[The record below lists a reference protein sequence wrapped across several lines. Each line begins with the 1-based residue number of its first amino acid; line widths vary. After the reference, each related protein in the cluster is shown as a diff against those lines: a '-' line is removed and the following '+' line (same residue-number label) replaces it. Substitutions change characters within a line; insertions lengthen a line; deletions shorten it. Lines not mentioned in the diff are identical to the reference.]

1 MLIKYWA
8 SLISACGLLALSLA
22 LSLGLSLSHIKQ
34 AIASTTPYNAPR
46 ASLDT
51 DDARDLTSDKQGL
64 GNGSRS
70 SVDKRRGKSRL
81 ANTQTYGTYYAVPDI
96 TTLDRLSQLD
106 VAIVQPNAIN
116 ADQIRAIQITG
127 KAISYLAI
135 GEIGDSNT
143 YYQNGRPVLG
153 ISIRKANPEWFVGKN
168 PNFDSYFANPTSQG
182 WRDFLVQQ
190 ANFLINTKG
199 FDGLFL
205 DTVDTVD
212 VFTPENKIAFKL
224 DTPVMFDEAKR
235 GFIDIVKALRSVANN
250 VSSKTSIISNRGFT
264 ILLDSENPGGGTQSL
279 VDAVM
284 YEVASSLFFNPTA
297 KGELN
302 PNEGTTPGFY
312 WTWKTY
318 LDKKQELGQLSAAQ
332 RTQQEQDNL
341 KLDRAANAYRAAGG
355 VVLAQD
361 FATPTNTDL
370 ICQSYVRAK
379 ANGWLPAYSDIGFR
393 FLYDL
398 PETTHE
404 IQALPGCRRYNVVT
418 QPDYRISFSPRVA
431 NAGQGRGKT
440 LNLNIASIKGYT
452 DNVALTIGQL
462 PAGVTASLGAA
473 DATPGTS
480 TNVSLTLTVDA
491 AVPPGEYIIPVKAN
505 SASRARDYNLRLVV
519 NDSKETLWVANA
531 GNFTA
536 QVYDKPTTL
545 TADSLPNRSFADT
558 SLFAQVY
565 DIAVDKLGRQ
575 YLLENTSPS
584 EPNGRVLR
592 YGALDA
598 SAPEQT
604 LSVGLNRPTGI
615 ALSADGTV
623 WVANSGLLPNG
634 TPSGTAPNI
643 ASFASTAT
651 PDATNNTAPT
661 RTIALDFSTYGYPKQ
676 IAFDAAGNLWAT
688 TTFGFALGYKDIT
701 TANPVRFAVI
711 GDVFPG
717 AAYLNTVNGLRF
729 DAAGDLWLSG
739 DLNGGSRLIQVKAG
753 SWATDGTVTRF
764 SASNVGALITN
775 GVFAP
780 WGLVF
785 DSAGS
790 LWVVNQTD
798 ATGTGPGSV
807 VRYTAGTLTS
817 NPSPTLVVPQSA
829 RFALGIAIA
838 AP

>member
-8 SLISACGLLALSLA
+8 SLSRACGLLTLSLA
-22 LSLGLSLSHIKQ
+22 LSLLPSLSHSEQ
-34 AIASTTPYNAPR
+34 AIALTTPSNAPLGDAPS
-46 ASLDT
+46 ASLDM
-51 DDARDLTSDKQGL
+51 DGARDLASDKHER
-64 GNGSRS
+64 GSGS
-70 SVDKRRGKSRL
+70 GADKRRGKSRL
-81 ANTQTYGTYYAVPDI
+81 GNIQTYGTYYAVPDI

-153 ISIRKANPEWFVGKN
+153 ISIRKAHPEWFVGKN

-190 ANFLINTKG
+190 ANFLINSKG
-199 FDGLFL
+199 FDGLFM

-224 DTPVMFDEAKR
+224 DTPVTFDEAKR
-235 GFIDIVKALRSVANN
+235 GFIDIVKALRSVGSN
-250 VSSKTSIISNRGFT
+250 VSSKTSLISNRGFT

-284 YEVASSLFFNPTA
+284 YEVASSVFFNPTA
-297 KGELN
+297 TGELN

-312 WTWKTY
+312 WSWKGY
-318 LDKKQELGQLSAAQ
+318 LDKKQELGQLTAAQ

-341 KLDRAANAYRAAGG
+341 KLDRTANAYRAVGG

-379 ANGWLPAYSDIGFR
+379 ANDWLPAYSDIGFR

-398 PETTHE
+398 PEATHE
-404 IQALPGCRRYNVVT
+404 IKALPGCSDYDLVT
-418 QPDYRISFSPRVA
+418 QPGYRISFGPRVA
-431 NAGQGRGKT
+431 NVGQGRSKT

-462 PAGVTASLGAA
+462 PSGVTASLGAA
-473 DATPGTS
+473 DATPGSS
-480 TNVSLTLTVDA
+480 TNMSLTLTVDA
-491 AVPPGEYIIPVKAN
+491 AVPAGEYIIPVKAR
-505 SASRARDYNLRLVV
+505 SRSRARHYNLRLVV

-558 SLFAQVY
+558 ALFAQVY

-584 EPNGRVLR
+584 NPNGRVLR
-592 YGALDA
+592 YGALDS

-604 LSVGLNRPTGI
+604 LSVGLNRPTGV

-643 ASFASTAT
+643 AAYA
-651 PDATNNTAPT
+651 PDASSSNAPT

-676 IAFDAAGNLWAT
+676 IAFDTAGNLWVT

-739 DLNGGSRLIQVKAG
+739 DLSGSSRLVQVKAG

-764 SASNVGALITN
+764 SASNLGALITN

-780 WGLVF
+780 WGLAF
-785 DSAGS
+785 DSVGS

-807 VRYTAGTLTS
+807 VRYAAGALTS

-838 AP
+838 SP

>member
-1 MLIKYWA
+1 MTRLQRLFVSITHVTCILGFVLTA
-8 SLISACGLLALSLA
+8 GCGGS
-22 LSLGLSLSHIKQ
+22 
-34 AIASTTPYNAPR
+34 
-46 ASLDT
+46 DT
-51 DDARDLTSDKQGL
+51 RDLTSGKPEL
-64 GNGSRS
+64 SNGSGMHA
-70 SVDKRRGKSRL
+70 VQSRL
-81 ANTQTYGTYYAVPDI
+81 ANIQTYGTYYAVPDI
-96 TTLDRLSQLD
+96 ATLDRLSQLD
-106 VAIVQPNAIN
+106 MAIVQPNAIN
-116 ADQIRAIQITG
+116 ADQIRAIQISG
-127 KAISYLAI
+127 KAIAYLAI

-153 ISIRKANPEWFVGKN
+153 ISIRKAHPEWFVGKN
-168 PNFDSYFANPTSQG
+168 PNFDSYFANPSSQG

-199 FDGLFL
+199 FDGLFM

-212 VFTPENKIAFKL
+212 VFTSENKVAFKL
-224 DTPVMFDEAKR
+224 DTPVTLDEAKR
-235 GFIDIVKALRSVANN
+235 GFVDIVKALRA
-250 VSSKTSIISNRGFT
+250 VSSKTSLISNRGFT

-284 YEVASSLFFNPTA
+284 YEVASSVFFNPTA
-297 KGELN
+297 SGELN

-312 WTWKTY
+312 WAWKGY
-318 LDKKQELGQLSAAQ
+318 LDKKQELGQLTAAQ

-379 ANGWLPAYSDIGFR
+379 TNGWLPAYSDIGFR

-398 PETTHE
+398 PEATRE
-404 IQALPGCRRYNVVT
+404 IQALSGCSGYDFAPQPG
-418 QPDYRISFSPRVA
+418 YRISFNPRVA
-431 NAGQGRGKT
+431 NVGQGRSKT

-452 DNVALTIGQL
+452 DTVAFTIGQL
-462 PAGVTASLGAA
+462 PNGVTASLGAA
-473 DATPGTS
+473 QATPSAS
-480 TNVSLTLTVDA
+480 TNVTLTLAVGA
-491 AVPPGEYIIPVKAN
+491 AVPPGEYIIPINAK
-505 SASRARDYNLRLVV
+505 STSQARHYNLRLVV

-545 TADSLPNRSFADT
+545 KADSLPNRSFADT

-584 EPNGRVLR
+584 NPNGRVLR
-592 YGALDA
+592 YGALDS

-604 LSVGLNRPTGI
+604 ISVGLNRPTGI

-623 WVANSGLLPNG
+623 WVANSGLLPDG
-634 TPSGTAPNI
+634 KPSGTAPNI
-643 ASFASTAT
+643 AAFAPSAT
-651 PDATNNTAPT
+651 PDATGNIAPT
-661 RTIALDFSTYGYPKQ
+661 RTIALDSSTYGYPKQ
-676 IAFDAAGNLWAT
+676 IVFDAAGNLWVS

-729 DAAGDLWLSG
+729 DATGDLWLSG
-739 DLNGGSRLIQVKAG
+739 DLNGSSRLIQVKAG

-764 SASNVGALITN
+764 NASNVNAVITK

-780 WGLVF
+780 WGLAF

-798 ATGTGPGSV
+798 ATGSGPGSV

-817 NPSPTLVVPQSA
+817 DPTPTLVVPQSA

-838 AP
+838 SP

>member
-1 MLIKYWA
+1 MTWLQRLFVSITQITCALGFVLTAGCSGGSA
-8 SLISACGLLALSLA
+8 SNSAS
-22 LSLGLSLSHIKQ
+22 
-34 AIASTTPYNAPR
+34 
-46 ASLDT
+46 
-51 DDARDLTSDKQGL
+51 DAHELTSDKHG
-64 GNGSRS
+64 
-70 SVDKRRGKSRL
+70 RGMHRGQSRL
-81 ANTQTYGTYYAVPDI
+81 ANIQTYGTYYAVPDI
-96 TTLDRLSQLD
+96 ATLDRLSQLD

-143 YYQNGRPVLG
+143 YYENGRPVLG
-153 ISIRKANPEWFVGKN
+153 ISIRKAHPEWFVGKN
-168 PNFDSYFANPTSQG
+168 PSFDSYFANPTSQG

-199 FDGLFL
+199 FDGLFM

-224 DTPVMFDEAKR
+224 DTPVTFDEAKR
-235 GFIDIVKALRSVANN
+235 GFIDIVKALRA
-250 VSSKTSIISNRGFT
+250 VSSKTSLISNRGFT

-284 YEVASSLFFNPTA
+284 YEVASSVFFNPTA
-297 KGELN
+297 TGELN

-312 WTWKTY
+312 WTWKGY
-318 LDKKQELGQLSAAQ
+318 LDKKQELGQLTAAQ

-341 KLDRAANAYRAAGG
+341 RLDSTANAYRAAGG

-398 PETTHE
+398 PEATHE
-404 IQALPGCRRYNVVT
+404 IQALPGCGGYDFVT
-418 QPDYRISFSPRVA
+418 QPGYRINFSPRVA
-431 NAGQGRGKT
+431 NVGQGRSKT

-452 DNVALTIGQL
+452 DNVALSIGQL
-462 PAGVTASLGAA
+462 PSGVTASLGAA
-473 DATPGTS
+473 NATPGAS
-480 TNVSLTLTVDA
+480 TNVPLTLTVDA
-491 AVPPGEYIIPVKAN
+491 AVPAGEYIIPVKAK
-505 SASRARDYNLRLVV
+505 STSRARHYNLRLVV

-565 DIAVDKLGRQ
+565 DIAVDKQGRQ

-592 YGALDA
+592 YGALDS

-604 LSVGLNRPTGI
+604 LSLGLNRPTGI

-643 ASFASTAT
+643 AAYA
-651 PDATNNTAPT
+651 PDAMSITAPT
-661 RTIALDFSTYGYPKQ
+661 QTIALDFSTYGYPKQ
-676 IAFDAAGNLWAT
+676 IAFDAAGNLWVT

-739 DLNGGSRLIQVKAG
+739 DLNGSSRLIQIKAA

-764 SASNVGALITN
+764 SASNVNALITN

-780 WGLVF
+780 WGLAF

-817 NPSPTLVVPQSA
+817 NPNPTLVVPQSA

-838 AP
+838 SP